1 MGVKKSTVSTAANE
15 SEIFHTAASSFVSY
29 PSNNLLS
36 TGKEPALLKE
46 ESMSLRSPGLHLAAQ
61 PPFEVSCVRR
71 MRSISEAPT
80 GSHELDPEQASTFGL
95 EPHSNKGIPILLS
108 SEGEYIS

>member
-1 MGVKKSTVSTAANE
+1 
-15 SEIFHTAASSFVSY
+15 
-29 PSNNLLS
+29 
-36 TGKEPALLKE
+36 
-46 ESMSLRSPGLHLAAQ
+46 MSLRSPGLHFAAQ

-80 GSHELDPEQASTFGL
+80 GPHEQDSAQASTP
-95 EPHSNKGIPILLS
+95 ESRPHSNKGIPILLS